1 MSFVC
6 TCVVKSP
13 QTALNFSPY
22 SMPGTHGVSPWKASH
37 SEKQI
42 VKPQEGRCKA
52 AGRRWWSF
60 VGHQSQSCDW
70 MRPHVVHKAWEAWGC
85 QHCKDATSFLELRYK
100 RDGKDGLWCEKS
112 GLVAVSA
119 GRPGPGAHITN
130 VTSVLERSLMW
141 CLLSKWKS
149 RNTEDVEYCK

>member
-60 VGHQSQSCDW
+60 VGHQSQSCEW
-70 MRPHVVHKAWEAWGC
+70 MRPHVVYKAWEAWGC
-85 QHCKDATSFLELRYK
+85 QHCKDATSFLVPRCK
-100 RDGKDGLWCEKS
+100 RDGKDGLRSETS
-112 GLVAVSA
+112 GVS
-119 GRPGPGAHITN
+119 GSEHRSPRCQVPKLQQWHQFWSDIWSGACYQN
-130 VTSVLERSLMW
+130 GNLETH
-141 CLLSKWKS
+141 K
-149 RNTEDVEYCK
+149 T

>member
-1 MSFVC
+1 MSFVR

-13 QTALNFSPY
+13 QTSLNFSPY

-70 MRPHVVHKAWEAWGC
+70 MRPHVVYKSWEAWGC
-85 QHCKDATSFLELRYK
+85 QHCEDATSVFYLRYK
-100 RDGKDGLWCEKS
+100 RDGKDCLMSDKS
-112 GLVAVSA
+112 GLVAVST
-119 GRPGPGAHITN
+119 GRPGARCPNYNSDISSRAISE
-130 VTSVLERSLMW
+130 VVLAIQMEI
-141 CLLSKWKS
+141 
-149 RNTEDVEYCK
+149 

>member
-1 MSFVC
+1 MSFVS

-60 VGHQSQSCDW
+60 VGHQSQSCYW
-70 MRPHVVHKAWEAWGC
+70 MRPHVVYIAWEAWGC
-85 QHCKDATSFLELRYK
+85 QHYKDATSFLELRYK
-100 RDGKDGLWCEKS
+100 REGKGGLRSEKS
-112 GLVAVSA
+112 GLVAVTK
-119 GRPGPGAHITN
+119 GRPGGQVTT
-130 VTSVLERSLMW
+130 VTSVLERYIWSGA
-141 CLLSKWKS
+141 CYPNGNQETHK
-149 RNTEDVEYCK
+149 T

>member
-70 MRPHVVHKAWEAWGC
+70 MRPHVVYMAWEAWGC

-100 RDGKDGLWCEKS
+100 RDGKGWPKEWKEWVGGSEHRSHRCQVPKLQQWHQFWSDIWS
-112 GLVAVSA
+112 GACYPN
-119 GRPGPGAHITN
+119 GN
-130 VTSVLERSLMW
+130 LETH
-141 CLLSKWKS
+141 K
-149 RNTEDVEYCK
+149 T